1 MFNFF
6 SEHGP
11 SVSLKRKRNIEDNS
25 RDFVVKFMNGKGCSE
40 NFTNKL
46 TVPLKKVKK
55 YTIGQNIL
63 IYVLLS
69 KFLYL
74 KDLFILS
81 QHEHELCP

>member
-25 RDFVVKFMNGKGCSE
+25 RDFVAKFMNGKGCSE

-55 YTIGQNIL
+55 YTKDE
-63 IYVLLS
+63 IYVYMYYCLN
-69 KFLYL
+69 F
-74 KDLFILS
+74 FI
-81 QHEHELCP
+81 